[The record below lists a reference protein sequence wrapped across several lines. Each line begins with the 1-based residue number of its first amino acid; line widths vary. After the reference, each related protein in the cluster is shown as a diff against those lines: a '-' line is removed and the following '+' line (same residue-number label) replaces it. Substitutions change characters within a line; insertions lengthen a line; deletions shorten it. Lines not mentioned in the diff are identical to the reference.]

1 MDLKV
6 DLDVRDF
13 EQELPKLEKA
23 PGCVIAVAGGKGGS
37 GKSFLSANL
46 AVYLAS
52 QGAQVVVIDADLG
65 GANLHTCLGVT
76 RPKQTLSDFVNRKVE
91 TLADVIVPTDY
102 KGLKLISG
110 AVDLRAAANPKFAQK
125 SRLLRGI
132 LELRV
137 DFVVL
142 DLGAGTAFNVL
153 DFFVIADIGI
163 LTVVREPTSI
173 ENAYQFVK
181 AAYYRHLKHLQLLG
195 PFRALLKEAMLE
207 SESAGLR
214 SPADLISYVSQ
225 RSAQTGQILQ
235 RELGRMPLKLVVNQA
250 RLPEEYQLGNAMT
263 AACRKY
269 LGISMEFL
277 GTIPY
282 DQAVWESI
290 RERRPVV
297 DYDSEAAAS
306 QSLCDIG
313 EILLMRELR

>member
-13 EQELPKLEKA
+13 EQELPVLEKA
-23 PGCVIAVAGGKGGS
+23 PGYVIAVAGGKGGS
-37 GKSFLSANL
+37 GKSFLSVNL
-46 AVYLAS
+46 AVYFAS
-52 QGAQVVVIDADLG
+52 QGAQVVLIDADLA
-65 GANLHTCLGVT
+65 GANLHTCLGLP
-76 RPKQTLSDFVNRKVE
+76 RPTQTLSDFVNRKVE
-91 TLADVIVPTDY
+91 HLADVIVSTDY
-102 KGLKLISG
+102 KGLEFISG
-110 AVDLRAAANPKFAQK
+110 AARSRRLDNPDFIQK

-137 DFVVL
+137 DVVVL

-153 DFFVIADIGI
+153 DFFVIADTAI
-163 LTVVREPTSI
+163 LPVVPEPTSI

-181 AAYYRHLKHLQLLG
+181 AAYYRHLKHLQQIG
-195 PFRALLKEAMLE
+195 PFRDLLKEAMLE
-207 SESAGLR
+207 SESGGLR

-225 RSAQTGQILQ
+225 QSPQTGPILQ
-235 RELGRMPLKLVVNQA
+235 RAMTRMPLKLLVNQA
-250 RLPEEYQLGNAMT
+250 RLPNEYQLGNAMT

-282 DQAVWESI
+282 DQVVLESI
-290 RERRPVV
+290 RARRPVV
-297 DYDSEAAAS
+297 DYDSEAIVS

-313 EILLMRELR
+313 ATLLRRE